1 MSEPRHTAG
10 VIEADQFCQCGYNL
24 HGQGVTRDERLG
36 FMVVRCP
43 ECGDWHP
50 AGHGSTAT
58 RPWLRRL
65 AAAAL
70 GIYGLI
76 LFACLSIIG
85 LIAFGFTIGYFEENT
100 VYVDSEP
107 TSGRPVI
114 DLVNVEGSGVENS
127 TYVYLDTMQ
136 PVEPDLVAGVD
147 NFNSRTQVPFA
158 TLPDGY
164 WTRQE
169 EPGWQLAAAFA
180 GGFGLGGIVF
190 GIFQSAL
197 LWHLRWPVKLLPML
211 YPVISSALVFY
222 LVTLANPGY
231 FANAPN
237 TILLGLLSVQG
248 SLAIGWLIG
257 LLVGKPVAR
266 GLVRLVVPPK
276 PRQVMAH
283 LWHGDG
289 KTLPMERTA

>member
-1 MSEPRHTAG
+1 MEEPRHTSG
-10 VIEADQFCQCGYNL
+10 VIEADQFCRCGYNL
-24 HGQGVTRDERLG
+24 HGQGVTRDDRLG

-50 AGHGSTAT
+50 AGRGSTAT
-58 RPWLRRL
+58 RTWLRRL

-70 GIYGLI
+70 GLYGLI
-76 LFACLSIIG
+76 LFAGLTIIA
-85 LIAFGFTIGYFEENT
+85 LIAFGFTIGYFNEHT

-107 TSGRPVI
+107 VSGRPVI
-114 DLVNVEGSGVENS
+114 DLVDVEGSGVDGS

-136 PVEPDLVAGVD
+136 PVEPDLVAGIND
-147 NFNSRTQVPFA
+147 FYSRTQVPFD

-164 WTRQE
+164 RTWQG

-197 LWHLRWPVKLLPML
+197 LWHLRWPAKLLPLL
-211 YPVISSALVFY
+211 YPVLGSAFVFY

-231 FANAPN
+231 FANASN
-237 TILLGLLSVQG
+237 TILRGMAAVQG

-257 LLVGKPVAR
+257 LLIGKPVAR

-276 PRQVMAH
+276 PRQAMAH

-289 KTLPMERTA
+289 MAMPMEKGA